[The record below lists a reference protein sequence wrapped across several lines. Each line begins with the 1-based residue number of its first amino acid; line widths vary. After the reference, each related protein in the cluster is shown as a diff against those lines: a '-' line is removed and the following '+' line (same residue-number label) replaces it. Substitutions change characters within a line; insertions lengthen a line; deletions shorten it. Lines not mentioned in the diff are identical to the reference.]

1 MADFHDLMGRNP
13 WVKIEKEIDMI
24 KSSFLKGS
32 IFNIFNR
39 SEDAFVIINRLKD
52 SIFLGQ
58 LCESDTNSSENDS

>member
-1 MADFHDLMGRNP
+1 MGRNP

-32 IFNIFNR
+32 LFNIFNR
-39 SEDAFVIINRLKD
+39 SEDAFVIINRLND

-58 LCESDTNSSENDS
+58 WCESDTNSSENDS

>member
-1 MADFHDLMGRNP
+1 
-13 WVKIEKEIDMI
+13 MI

-32 IFNIFNR
+32 LFNIFNR
-39 SEDAFVIINRLKD
+39 REDDFVIINRLND

>member
-1 MADFHDLMGRNP
+1 
-13 WVKIEKEIDMI
+13 MI

-39 SEDAFVIINRLKD
+39 SEDAFVIINRLND